1 LREATAT
8 RSGEQL
14 RELSRHQRQLVY
26 ALVQQARRLANAA
39 GRKVSEDYTELGP
52 WDPPRRTRG
61 DGRLT
66 LPGSVA
72 TLLESHVADFVPD
85 DPDALVF
92 GTASG
97 QFVQRHNFGATFR
110 RAVKRCGLPHTR
122 GHWLRHT
129 GATLAAST
137 GATTKELMHRL
148 GHASPAAALVYQ
160 HAVSE
165 RDSEIARALDAMV
178 TGDVTSLPERRRAR
192 RTQRA

>member
-1 LREATAT
+1 M
-8 RSGEQL
+8 
-14 RELSRHQRQLVY
+14 
-26 ALVQQARRLANAA
+26 
-39 GRKVSEDYTELGP
+39 
-52 WDPPRRTRG
+52 
-61 DGRLT
+61 
-66 LPGSVA
+66 A
-72 TLLESHVADFVPD
+72 TLLETHLADFVAD

-97 QFVQRHNFGATFR
+97 QFVQNHNFGATFS

-122 GHWLRHT
+122 VHWLSHT

-165 RDSEIARALDAMV
+165 RDGEIARALDAMV
-178 TGDVTSLPERRRAR
+178 TGNATSALVPAQPAARRA
-192 RTQRA
+192 QSA